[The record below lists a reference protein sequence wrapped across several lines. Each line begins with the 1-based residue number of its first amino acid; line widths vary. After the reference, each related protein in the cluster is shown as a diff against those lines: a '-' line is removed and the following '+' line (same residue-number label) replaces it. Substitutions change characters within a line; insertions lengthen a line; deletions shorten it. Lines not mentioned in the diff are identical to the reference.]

1 MTVKNERSLSNHKST
16 IDNLIESL
24 DKINVSG
31 DAQERIRRYT
41 QVVPECDFDIEYTTS
56 PNTTSSK
63 RSCFQWSCANVCR
76 AVSCCGV
83 IRCFGSDNYYVSI
96 QDSGLD
102 SNALQKKTT
111 RRQFSQKTNKLT
123 NTCFF
128 VELCNTYGKED
139 LPVLFAWT
147 LRCLSSGARHYWEE
161 WIPTSED
168 PLDRRRADMFK
179 ETMQEAFNLM
189 RTLRIEK
196 LKQDFLKYLKE
207 SKTPTSSETQI
218 DVAFSPQKDLNQKES
233 SSTSSDSDYKTPIE
247 EDSFS
252 FLPRASDDIQAEAA
266 IEKVISIDNGQIEF
280 NAEIIIHDV
289 MTITGCQSLIAK
301 EIAESVKKQIPQRTT
316 REEIWAAVK
325 LELIS
330 RNLTIQGDLDPTL
343 IEILTEYNVG
353 KINELPLEKV
363 PHLVKKNTIK
373 KNIKPK

>member
-31 DAQERIRRYT
+31 DPQERIRRYT
-41 QVVPECDFDIEYTTS
+41 QVVPECDFDIQYTTS
-56 PNTTSSK
+56 PK

-96 QDSGLD
+96 QDSRLD
-102 SNALQKKTT
+102 SNALQKKVA
-111 RRQFSQKTNKLT
+111 RKQFSQKTNKLT
-123 NTCFF
+123 NACFF

-147 LRCLSSGARHYWEE
+147 LRCLSPGARHYWEE

-196 LKQDFLKYLKE
+196 LKQDFLKSLKE
-207 SKTPTSSETQI
+207 SKSPTSSETQI
-218 DVAFSPQKDLNQKES
+218 DAALSPQKDLSQKESNS
-233 SSTSSDSDYKTPIE
+233 SSTSSDSDYKTPTE
-247 EDSFS
+247 EEVFNFPPS
-252 FLPRASDDIQAEAA
+252 ASDDIQAEAA
-266 IEKVISIDNGQIEF
+266 IEKVISIDNGQVEF

-289 MTITGCQSLIAK
+289 TTITGCQSLIAK
-301 EIAESVKKQIPQRTT
+301 EIAESVKKQTPQRTT

-363 PHLVKKNTIK
+363 PHLVKKKTIK